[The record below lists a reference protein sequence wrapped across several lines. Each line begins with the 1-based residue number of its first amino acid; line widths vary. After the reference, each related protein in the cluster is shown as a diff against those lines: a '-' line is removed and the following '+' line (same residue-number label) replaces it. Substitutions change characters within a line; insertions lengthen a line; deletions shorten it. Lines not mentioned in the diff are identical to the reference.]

1 MRAIVPVGFSLLLLA
16 SMAQAEDRYVIEVK
30 ASGGQTVK
38 WVDGSATVQSITPHS
53 RVVFSNRPL
62 ELPGKPSTMAIVVFN
77 TTSDHLTF
85 GPENVAVEMENGTR
99 VSMIDPTMLDTKLR
113 RDIKRRKALAALG
126 GALSAG
132 SANGY
137 TSGTFS
143 YSGTNAYGGHVSGT
157 GTYSG
162 YDPALAAAEQR
173 DAREQ
178 AATTNQAIQA
188 RKDAGEE
195 TLNWLIRKTSVEP
208 GKGAGGWVAFDMS
221 SLKLKR
227 GQSVPVRVV
236 VTTGEEEHKFDGLLS
251 AAKD

>member
-1 MRAIVPVGFSLLLLA
+1 MRNLIIGLSLLA
-16 SMAQAEDRYVIEVK
+16 ICSQAQAGDGYIIDAKPSEQQV
-30 ASGGQTVK
+30 VK
-38 WVDGSATVQSITPHS
+38 WVEGFATIQSTQPQA
-53 RVVFSNRPL
+53 RVVFSNRQL
-62 ELPGKPSTMAIVVFN
+62 ELPGKPSTFAIVVFN
-77 TTSDHLTF
+77 ATNEQLTF
-85 GPENVAVEMENGTR
+85 GPENVAVELENGTR
-99 VSMIDPTMLDTKLR
+99 VAMLDPTVLDAKLR

-143 YSGTNAYGGHVSGT
+143 YSGTNAYGGPVSGT

-173 DAREQ
+173 QAREE
-178 AATTNQAIQA
+178 ATATNQAIQA

-208 GKGAGGWVAFDMS
+208 GKGTGGWVAFDMP

-236 VTTGEEEHKFDGLLS
+236 VTTGQEEHKFEGLLS
-251 AAKD
+251 SADR